1 MYKLGNCFPPR
12 GAHPIEPITCLHYGG
27 PGGRGIQCC
36 VAALCTHSLHLRH
49 NQSGDSID
57 SRPSVDRPTIK
68 FNLVDP
74 KRNTL
79 QSHKF
84 LLQHFEGVE
93 HGCGLRG
100 GQMEK
105 EECGEDAG
113 GCVMLTDW
121 ACKEVTRC
129 TCGTKSDFGS
139 RTKLLRAMNHWITG
153 MIASNRR

>member
-1 MYKLGNCFPPR
+1 MYKLGNCFPLR
-12 GAHPIEPITCLHYGG
+12 GAQPIEPITCLHYGG

-93 HGCGLRG
+93 HGCGLQG

-113 GCVMLTDW
+113 GCAIRYANRL
-121 ACKEVTRC
+121 ACKEVTRG
-129 TCGTKSDFGS
+129 TCSTKSDFGS
-139 RTKLLRAMNHWITG
+139 RINLKE
-153 MIASNRR
+153 